1 MTEKEKNEAISI
13 VNKYR
18 SINEKIERLLNSIE
32 KINHKKDLAMNELD
46 QLKKRELEFVRSY
59 KEKYGESSNLL
70 LDLQGMNQ

>member
-18 SINEKIERLLNSIE
+18 SINEKIERMLNSIE
-32 KINHKKDLAMNELD
+32 KINHKKDLAMNELE

-59 KEKYGESSNLL
+59 KEKYGESSNLF
-70 LDLQGMNQ
+70 LDLQRMNQ